1 MGRESRR
8 KQQETEFNDFDS
20 PMWVAPEIDNS
31 VELTLYKAIEQIVDV
46 AHNSQ
51 LNPEIYNAAARPI
64 AYISDKLSIN
74 EQQAV
79 VFAVMV
85 SMYYDSSIRLIDVA
99 GKLGLSPFSALP
111 LVNDIEELCKLRY
124 VQCKLDCGNTTYW
137 IPSTVLKAVQ
147 HNGDICISYAKGLD
161 TAAWFMELDNLF
173 NERRHDERSYEMLCN
188 EIKFLEQDNSNLHF
202 VKEINSRLTDMNEE
216 SRVLFLFCCNLL
228 VTDDI
233 QQITPILFRDL
244 FSSQYCLR
252 THAAALANGSHK
264 LIKQGLLQV
273 ANCDGTC
280 IKETYELTPMVVKE
294 MLSDLEVSYKQTTP
308 KGIIKHSSITKKEM
322 FYNPKEQ
329 QQIEQL
335 TNLLQ
340 RERLSQVREK
350 LRERGFRSGF
360 TCLFYGAPG
369 TGKTETVLQLARMT
383 KRNII
388 EVNIDEIK
396 SKWVGESEQNIR
408 AIFVNYRKAVKNSK
422 TVPILFF
429 NEADAIF
436 GKRLEN
442 ITRSVDKM
450 ENSMQNIILEEMETL
465 DGILIATTNLTC
477 NFDKAFE
484 RRFLYK
490 IELSK
495 PSIEAKSSIWQ
506 SMIPELNDAD
516 ARMLAERYDFSG
528 GQIENIARKNVVD
541 AILTG
546 EELSFDAIVNHCDS
560 ELLGGNGTRNRIGF

>member
-1 MGRESRR
+1 
-8 KQQETEFNDFDS
+8 
-20 PMWVAPEIDNS
+20 
-31 VELTLYKAIEQIVDV
+31 
-46 AHNSQ
+46 
-51 LNPEIYNAAARPI
+51 
-64 AYISDKLSIN
+64 
-74 EQQAV
+74 
-79 VFAVMV
+79 
-85 SMYYDSSIRLIDVA
+85 
-99 GKLGLSPFSALP
+99 
-111 LVNDIEELCKLRY
+111 
-124 VQCKLDCGNTTYW
+124 
-137 IPSTVLKAVQ
+137 
-147 HNGDICISYAKGLD
+147 
-161 TAAWFMELDNLF
+161 
-173 NERRHDERSYEMLCN
+173 MLCN

>member
-1 MGRESRR
+1 MGRVSRR
-8 KQQETEFNDFDS
+8 KQQVTEFNDFDS

-46 AHNSQ
+46 ARNSQ

-64 AYISDKLSIN
+64 AYITSRLSIS
-74 EQQAV
+74 ELQAI
-79 VFAVMV
+79 VFAVTI
-85 SMYYDSSIRLIDVA
+85 SMYYDSRIQLTDIARCLDIT
-99 GKLGLSPFSALP
+99 P
-111 LVNDIEELCKLRY
+111 LAAIPLMNDIDELCKLRY
-124 VQCKLDCGNTTYW
+124 LQSKQDDGTTIYW
-137 IPSTVLKAVQ
+137 VPSATLKAVQ
-147 HNGDICISYAKGLD
+147 RNDEICTNHSKVD
-161 TAAWFMELDNLF
+161 NTEAWFAKLDLLLMERNNGEKTYDIFCNDVKFLLQDNPELLF
-173 NERRHDERSYEMLCN
+173 VQQFKVLCN
-188 EIKFLEQDNSNLHF
+188 ELREDHQ
-202 VKEINSRLTDMNEE
+202 M
-216 SRVLFLFCCNLL
+216 LFLLCCNML
-228 VTDDI
+228 VTDSV
-233 QQITPILFRDL
+233 QQITSGCFRTLFQAFECRNH
-244 FSSQYCLR
+244 SV
-252 THAAALANGSHK
+252 ALSNGSHP
-264 LIKQGLLQV
+264 LIKLGLLQV

-280 IKETYELTPMVVKE
+280 VKDTYELTPMVIKE

-340 RERLSQVREK
+340 RERLSKVREK

-436 GKRLEN
+436 GKRLED

-490 IELSK
+490 IEFSK

-541 AILTG
+541 AILMG

>member
-1 MGRESRR
+1 MGRVSRR
-8 KQQETEFNDFDS
+8 KQQVTEFNDFDS

-46 AHNSQ
+46 VRNSQ

-64 AYISDKLSIN
+64 AYITNRLSIS
-74 EQQAV
+74 ELQAI
-79 VFAVMV
+79 VFAVTI
-85 SMYYDSSIRLIDVA
+85 SMYYDSRIQLTDIARCLDIT
-99 GKLGLSPFSALP
+99 P
-111 LVNDIEELCKLRY
+111 LAAIPLMNDIDELCKLRY
-124 VQCKLDCGNTTYW
+124 LQSKQDDGTTIYW
-137 IPSTVLKAVQ
+137 VPSATLKAVQ
-147 HNGDICISYAKGLD
+147 RNDEICTNHSKVD
-161 TAAWFMELDNLF
+161 NTEAWFAKLDLLLMERNNGEKTYDIFCNDVKFLLQDNPELLF
-173 NERRHDERSYEMLCN
+173 VQQFKVLCN
-188 EIKFLEQDNSNLHF
+188 ELREDHQ
-202 VKEINSRLTDMNEE
+202 M
-216 SRVLFLFCCNLL
+216 LFLLCCNML
-228 VTDDI
+228 VTDSV
-233 QQITPILFRDL
+233 QQITSGCFRTLFQAFECRNH
-244 FSSQYCLR
+244 SV
-252 THAAALANGSHK
+252 ALSNGSHP
-264 LIKQGLLQV
+264 LIKLGLLQV

-280 IKETYELTPMVVKE
+280 VKDTYELTPMVIKE
-294 MLSDLEVSYKQTTP
+294 MLSEVEVTYKQIKP
-308 KGIIKHSSITKKEM
+308 KGVIRHSSIVKKEM

-329 QQIEQL
+329 QQIDQL
-335 TNLLQ
+335 ANLLQ
-340 RERLSQVREK
+340 REHLSQVREK

-388 EVNIDEIK
+388 EVNVDEIK
-396 SKWVGESEQNIR
+396 SKWVGESEKNIR
-408 AIFVNYRKAVKNSK
+408 DIFVNYRKAVKSSK

-436 GKRLEN
+436 GKRLED

-490 IELSK
+490 IEFSK

-506 SMIPELNDAD
+506 SMIPELNDED
-516 ARMLAERYDFSG
+516 ASMLAERYDFSG
-528 GQIENIARKNVVD
+528 GQIENVARKNVVD
-541 AILTG
+541 AILMG
-546 EELSFDAIVNHCDS
+546 EELSFDTIVRHCDS
-560 ELLGGNGTRNRIGF
+560 ELLGGNRTRNRIGF